1 MDRVSNIIHLDWAR
15 KRGIYGKGVCVAVID
30 TGISLHPD
38 FIYRKNRIVDFYD
51 VLRGRLEPYDDSGHG
66 THVAGILAGSGAAS
80 AGRYMGV
87 APECSL
93 VSVKVLNRKGNG
105 SIADV
110 LAGFAWVMRNKE
122 RYNIRV
128 LNISVGTAIDKDYS
142 EDSDLV
148 RGVNEL
154 WDAGIVVVAA
164 AGNNGPLPQSIGSPG
179 NSRKVITVGASDDD
193 VLVELDGSRI
203 KDYSSRGPTRDC
215 IKKPDIVVPG
225 SNIVSCSY
233 RGGYT
238 VKSGTSM
245 ATPVVSGAI
254 ALLLSRYPEMTPLE
268 VKLRL
273 KSRAVDMGMPHG
285 KQGWG
290 LLDVEKLL
298 SG

>member
-1 MDRVSNIIHLDWAR
+1 MDRVSDIIHLGWAR
-15 KRGIYGKGVCVAVID
+15 KHGIYGKNVCVAIID

-38 FIYRKNRIVDFYD
+38 FIYRKNRITAFYD
-51 VLRGRLEPYDDSGHG
+51 ILKGRMEPYDDSGHG
-66 THVAGILAGSGAAS
+66 THVAGILAGTGAAS
-80 AGRYMGV
+80 AGKYMGV

-93 VSVKVLNRKGNG
+93 VSVKVLDRKGNG
-105 SIADV
+105 NIADV
-110 LAGFAWVMRNKE
+110 LAGFSWIMRNKE

-128 LNISVGTAIDKDYS
+128 LNISVGTAIDKEYN

-164 AGNNGPLPQSIGSPG
+164 AGNNGPQPQSIGSPG
-179 NSRKVITVGASDDD
+179 NSRKVITVGASDDN

-203 KDYSSRGPTRDC
+203 RDYSSRGPTRNC

-245 ATPVVSGAI
+245 ATPVVSGAV
-254 ALLLSRYPEMTPLE
+254 ALLLSRYPEMTPRE

-273 KSRAVDMGMPHG
+273 KTRAVDMGMPHG

-290 LLDVEKLL
+290 LLDIEKLL
-298 SG
+298 SE